1 MPCFRARKSSHSKH
15 RAGAGCFPTFFSFK
29 LDQPAQ
35 EREEDAALASPLC
48 RWLPGLSLS
57 PSCPDAVLLS
67 LSPDRWFWPGWGLNW
82 SPPSSS
88 RPLCLCSL
96 CCWTGMSHHG
106 WGTQRL
112 CCWADFPSGSPG
124 SGWSLHTGAPMPAEQ
139 RGGARGTPEDT
150 KEKGERWPAW
160 AAGPKL
166 QRATQSPSPHVP
178 SSPPWGLLLQA
189 RLPRTR
195 GGYQGAL
202 ASPSHRGGTGD
213 LQHRSEYGA
222 D

>member
-67 LSPDRWFWPGWGLNW
+67 LSPDRWFWPSWGLNW

-139 RGGARGTPEDT
+139 RGVRAEHRRTL
-150 KEKGERWPAW
+150 KRKGSDDLLGQQVLNCSVR
-160 AAGPKL
+160 L
-166 QRATQSPSPHVP
+166 
-178 SSPPWGLLLQA
+178 SPPLLTSL
-189 RLPRTR
+189 LPCR
-195 GGYQGAL
+195 GDFYSRRGYPEPGGAIRE
-202 ASPSHRGGTGD
+202 P
-213 LQHRSEYGA
+213 
-222 D
+222 